1 MKESDLNNDNFTN
14 EKNIFD
20 IKGSYDELSPT
31 KKIKGTRARAIN
43 NSQLS
48 FVSRK
53 EETPSLLFDNT
64 LERIDE
70 MKGVKRNV
78 NKSNEKEEVNMK
90 KKPKKRKNPKGET
103 DIIESEEYYQEPA
116 DNRKS
121 NLKKFIAE

>member
-31 KKIKGTRARAIN
+31 KKIKGSRARAIN

-103 DIIESEEYYQEPA
+103 DIIESEEYYQEPT

>member
-1 MKESDLNNDNFTN
+1 MKESDLNNDNFIN

-31 KKIKGTRARAIN
+31 KKIKGSRAKAIN
-43 NSQLS
+43 NSQIS

-53 EETPSLLFDNT
+53 EETPSLLFDST

-78 NKSNEKEEVNMK
+78 NKSNEKEEVQMK
-90 KKPKKRKNPKGET
+90 KKVKRRKKPNGGA
-103 DIIESEEYYQEPA
+103 DIVENEEYYQEPE

-121 NLKKFIAE
+121 KLKKLIE

>member
-1 MKESDLNNDNFTN
+1 MKESDMNNDNFIN

-20 IKGSYDELSPT
+20 IKGSYDELSP
-31 KKIKGTRARAIN
+31 KKIKGSRARAIN
-43 NSQLS
+43 NSQIS

-53 EETPSLLFDNT
+53 EETPSLFDST

-78 NKSNEKEEVNMK
+78 NKSNEKEEIQMK
-90 KKPKKRKNPKGET
+90 KKVKRRKKPNVET
-103 DIIESEEYYQEPA
+103 DIVENEEHYQEPE

-121 NLKKFIAE
+121 KLKKYIEE